1 MPDYWGLPGQG
12 DLRKEII
19 TKWCRLFGEE
29 NQMYKTVYDQASPE
43 IYFYQL
49 ENGSLPDVVPV
60 ARLESLMALKFVGQ
74 IRRFYGPKTL
84 KI

>member
-49 ENGSLPDVVPV
+49 PDVVPV
-60 ARLESLMALKFVGQ
+60 ARLESIMALKFVGQ
-74 IRRFYGPKTL
+74 IGRF
-84 KI
+84 